1 MTRCMSLFQSL
12 DHYTIR
18 LKMEMRLHLPSQSR
32 FKLGL
37 LVIAIHLSFMAQYLR
52 HLYRSN
58 PAGFGYNTNST
69 RNSFYGT
76 SYKSQ
81 IATTTR
87 DFPSAIKS
95 FSFIAIEG
103 NIPPS
108 FIHMR
113 TTGKY
118 MDRTS
123 SGQIPANPTYSD
135 FIQSSDLSD
144 SEFVQKEGHYYAPIL
159 RDRLEPAPS
168 SYNATTYSTNS
179 LTEQRK
185 LVNQFLLFMLEFDT
199 TSKID

>member
-1 MTRCMSLFQSL
+1 
-12 DHYTIR
+12 
-18 LKMEMRLHLPSQSR
+18 
-32 FKLGL
+32 
-37 LVIAIHLSFMAQYLR
+37 
-52 HLYRSN
+52 
-58 PAGFGYNTNST
+58 
-69 RNSFYGT
+69 
-76 SYKSQ
+76 
-81 IATTTR
+81 
-87 DFPSAIKS
+87 
-95 FSFIAIEG
+95 
-103 NIPPS
+103 
-108 FIHMR
+108 MR

-179 LTEQRK
+179 LTGQK

-199 TSKID
+199 TSKIEVRFADIGFIAQRGHNI